1 MWRGASLSIKVVT
14 DLAKAVD
21 PLFFGAVFAIAVACG
36 VFIIVVACIKAE
48 GADTFETV
56 DVSES
61 HPLEAPA
68 Q

>member
-1 MWRGASLSIKVVT
+1 VG
-14 DLAKAVD
+14 

-36 VFIIVVACIKAE
+36 VFIMAVACINPE
-48 GADTFETV
+48 GADTRETV

-61 HPLEAPA
+61 HPLEAPPT